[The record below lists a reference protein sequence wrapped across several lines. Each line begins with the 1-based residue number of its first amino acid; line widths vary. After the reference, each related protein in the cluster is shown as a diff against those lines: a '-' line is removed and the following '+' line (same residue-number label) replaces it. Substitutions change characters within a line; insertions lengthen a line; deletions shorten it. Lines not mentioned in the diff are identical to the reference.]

1 MYETL
6 RSEEFL
12 VCAMDKYKATVYA
25 LALSQ
30 LHNRYDAEDICQDVF
45 LSLMKDQTE
54 FRDEKHLKAWL
65 IRVTLNRCRDF
76 FRLAYNRHRAAMEDR
91 FGSERFE
98 TPFENDIWESV
109 DALSPKLRTV
119 VHLFY
124 GENYSAEEIAEIVG
138 CTCAAVHARLHRA
151 RKKLKLEMGGNDDEK
166 SARCLQKA
174 YAKRNES

>member
-1 MYETL
+1 MCKTL

-12 VCAMDKYKATVYA
+12 VHAMDRYKTTVYA

-30 LHNRYDAEDICQDVF
+30 LHNQYDAEDICQNVF
-45 LSLMKDQTE
+45 LSLLKDKTE
-54 FRDEKHLKAWL
+54 FEDENHLKAWL

-76 FRLAYNRHRAAMEDR
+76 FRLAYNRHHATMEER
-91 FGSERFE
+91 FGSERLE

-109 DALSPKLRTV
+109 DTLPPKLRTV

-124 GENYSAEEIAEIVG
+124 GENYSAEEIAKIVG

-151 RKKLKLEMGGNDDEK
+151 RKKLKLEMGGNDNEK
-166 SARCLQKA
+166 SARCL
-174 YAKRNES
+174 